1 MREEYDFSK
10 AVKNPYAARQK
21 KQVTINIDAEAVE
34 YFKTQAESTG
44 IPYQTLINYYLVDC
58 MQQKRRLSWV

>member
-21 KQVTINIDAEAVE
+21 KQVTINIDAETVE

-58 MQQKRRLSWV
+58 MQQKRHLSWV

>member
-10 AVKNPYAARQK
+10 AVKNPYMARQK

-34 YFKTQAESTG
+34 YFKTQAENTG
-44 IPYQTLINYYLVDC
+44 IPYQTLINYYLLDC
-58 MQQKRRLSWV
+58 MQQKRRLSWI

>member
-21 KQVTINIDAEAVE
+21 KQVTINIDAETVE

>member
-1 MREEYDFSK
+1 MREESDFSK

-21 KQVTINIDAEAVE
+21 KQVTINIDAETVE